1 MVPLQMGIPGGPE
14 LLVIL
19 LIMLLLFGIPL
30 ALLAVGGFVYLRS
43 NAGDDTQERI
53 AELESEIDHLKSEL
67 DAEGG
72 GEQATS
78 DGGADS
84 ESNDSTGTGV

>member
-43 NAGDDTQERI
+43 NASDDTQERI

-67 DAEGG
+67 DADD
-72 GEQATS
+72 EQATG
-78 DGGADS
+78 DGGTDESDS
-84 ESNDSTGTGV
+84 VDSTDPGV